1 MAIKLSESEKQL
13 YINYIKLIASVIN
26 SEKPPKL
33 PADFDWELVC
43 RNSQRN
49 GVANIIAY
57 TFDKVNVKPP
67 KTVYNVMENERR
79 FEILKETSQIFDT
92 EKVIQKFEENKI
104 RNIPLKGYFMKHYYP
119 QTDFRSMT
127 DVDIFC
133 ERKMYKKIRACFEE
147 CGFTENK
154 MRSANELAF
163 TKDLIFVE
171 LHFVIDRDQKGYYDK
186 IWDMVKPRDDY
197 NCSYEFSPEDFYVY
211 MLYHASKHIKNGGI
225 GIRMILDFYVYN
237 RAFPNLDYSYI
248 KEQLTE
254 LGLLK
259 THEKI
264 TSTAEDWFSGKLED
278 FDSFGEFVLY
288 CSTFGD
294 SEFHEALTPVGDSSA
309 SGVLRHIF
317 RPYYQM
323 KNIYF
328 YLHKFPFLLPFS
340 WVQFWFSRV
349 FVSKDINRS
358 YGTEKKISPE
368 VRQRAD
374 EIINEL
380 EL

>member
-1 MAIKLSESEKQL
+1 
-13 YINYIKLIASVIN
+13 
-26 SEKPPKL
+26 
-33 PADFDWELVC
+33 
-43 RNSQRN
+43 
-49 GVANIIAY
+49 
-57 TFDKVNVKPP
+57 
-67 KTVYNVMENERR
+67 
-79 FEILKETSQIFDT
+79 
-92 EKVIQKFEENKI
+92 
-104 RNIPLKGYFMKHYYP
+104 
-119 QTDFRSMT
+119 
-127 DVDIFC
+127 
-133 ERKMYKKIRACFEE
+133 
-147 CGFTENK
+147 
-154 MRSANELAF
+154 
-163 TKDLIFVE
+163 
-171 LHFVIDRDQKGYYDK
+171 
-186 IWDMVKPRDDY
+186 MVKPRDDY

-264 TSTAEDWFSGKLED
+264 TSTAEDWFSWKLED